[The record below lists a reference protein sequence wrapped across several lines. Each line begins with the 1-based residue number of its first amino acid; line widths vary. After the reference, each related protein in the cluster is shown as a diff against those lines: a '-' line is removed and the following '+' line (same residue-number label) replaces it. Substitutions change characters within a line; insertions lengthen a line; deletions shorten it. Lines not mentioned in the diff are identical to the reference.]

1 MFICENIY
9 KSNEWGSDKV
19 DDTNTFSRAC
29 RCVHYFLGAK
39 SKNPKPNGV
48 RFRDLLVT
56 LSGLE
61 PEFAP

>member
-1 MFICENIY
+1 MEIFNHIPPIKYE
-9 KSNEWGSDKV
+9 
-19 DDTNTFSRAC
+19 
-29 RCVHYFLGAK
+29 GAK